1 MSRTIILNEKNVKAI
16 IDKSIR
22 TTLVERFKRALSESS
37 TTDDSNNGLPQSFTN
52 ALYELEDMKASLQ
65 GFIAEYSILT
75 DKINTLSKKF
85 GLVLDNF
92 NQDGDFNISEA
103 VDGRTYDFEYFLV
116 IPNIDVDSMSEQ
128 EYSEID
134 RKLDMIYDEFA
145 NELGKTQYGSIRLYK
160 EDNGITIFYAFSLGK

>member
-1 MSRTIILNEKNVKAI
+1 
-16 IDKSIR
+16 
-22 TTLVERFKRALSESS
+22 
-37 TTDDSNNGLPQSFTN
+37 
-52 ALYELEDMKASLQ
+52 
-65 GFIAEYSILT
+65 
-75 DKINTLSKKF
+75 
-85 GLVLDNF
+85 
-92 NQDGDFNISEA
+92 
-103 VDGRTYDFEYFLV
+103 V